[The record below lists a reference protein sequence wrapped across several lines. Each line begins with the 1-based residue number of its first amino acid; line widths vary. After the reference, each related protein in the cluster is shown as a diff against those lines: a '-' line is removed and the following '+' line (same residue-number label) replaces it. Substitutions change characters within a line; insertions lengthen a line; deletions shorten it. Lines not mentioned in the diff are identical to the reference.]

1 MARTDD
7 VIPGPPEFIDN
18 LDPVSFGLPPGWEA
32 MVWTDGLLIQ
42 LAGKGAFGVM
52 EFPDYPGEFYVTY
65 FSEDEC
71 VESMTGPFPNAATA
85 VALIELTKT

>member
-1 MARTDD
+1 MACADD
-7 VIPGPPEFIDN
+7 VIPGPPKLVDV
-18 LDPVSFGLPPGWEA
+18 LDPASFGLPPGWEA
-32 MVWTDGLLIQ
+32 MVWTDGLFLQ
-42 LAGKGAFGVM
+42 RGGAGAFGVM

-85 VALIELTKT
+85 VALLELTKT